1 MKPVSITAALIFC
14 ISIISVKAKAQAPHI
29 ALYVHAL
36 YATAIDNSSQKLYNG
51 GAGAEAGI
59 LAGPKNT
66 MFAGSVGYSRFFAE
80 NVNEFGDET
89 YIPVKVGVR
98 QYLPVPVHFLFVQ
111 GDAGIGFVSSKNP
124 GNDGSRFAFDFG
136 AGLKFTAFEAA
147 LVWDNF
153 HEVHPEGWSSWF
165 TIKAGINLGF

>member
-1 MKPVSITAALIFC
+1 MKPVLITVALIFC
-14 ISIISVKAKAQAPHI
+14 ISIISITANAQHI
-29 ALYVHAL
+29 GLYVHAL
-36 YATAIDNSSQKLYNG
+36 YATPIDKSSQKLYNG

-59 LAGPKNT
+59 LAGKKNT
-66 MFAGSVGYSRFFAE
+66 LFAGSVGYSRFFAD

-98 QYLPVPVHFLFVQ
+98 QYLPVPVHFIFVQ
-111 GDAGIGFVSSKNP
+111 GDAGIGFVNSKNA
-124 GNDGSRFAFDFG
+124 GNDGSRFAGDLG
-136 AGLKFTAFEAA
+136 AGVKFTAFEAA